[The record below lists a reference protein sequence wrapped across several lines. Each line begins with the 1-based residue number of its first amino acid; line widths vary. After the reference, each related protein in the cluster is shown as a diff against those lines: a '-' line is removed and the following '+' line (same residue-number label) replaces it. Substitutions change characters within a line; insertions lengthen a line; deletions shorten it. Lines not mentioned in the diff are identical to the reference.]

1 MKVSFDIDCTPE
13 EARRMLGLPDVTPVN
28 EALVEELT
36 KRAAEIAR
44 DMDGEKLMQQ
54 WMTAGVQGFGDMQK
68 AFMEQFAKAQ
78 GSSGGGAGGTKD

>member
-28 EALVEELT
+28 EAIVAELT
-36 KRAAEIAR
+36 KRAAEMAQN
-44 DMDGEKLMQQ
+44 MDADKMMQQ

-78 GSSGGGAGGTKD
+78 AGSKKD